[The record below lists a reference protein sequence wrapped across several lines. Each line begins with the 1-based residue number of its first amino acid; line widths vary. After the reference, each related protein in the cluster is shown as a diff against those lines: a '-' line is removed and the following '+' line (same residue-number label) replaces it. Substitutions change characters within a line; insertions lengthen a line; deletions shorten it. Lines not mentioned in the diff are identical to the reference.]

1 MRTPRPIAFVYALA
15 CLWFVG
21 GCGSE
26 QIKAHQGV
34 ALDPTVDSPSQV
46 VARVND
52 RPITTHDLLWQMR
65 DGKDRAEALQ
75 DLIDRE
81 LLAQEAARR
90 GIHLQPA
97 IGKLQRRAMAHRLI
111 KRDFGDKF
119 TRASIPDDLIDI
131 TYKRMKGYFVHP
143 EEVLVW
149 QFVVLARKR
158 STTKEAQRRATA
170 MCKEIH
176 RRATQKPLT
185 LDEFKALKKGLPP
198 VKPPLKVDLQ
208 SFITGK
214 KGPAVPAFAKA
225 AFALQRV
232 GQISPVVETMF
243 GCHVIYLKE
252 RRAAKKI
259 SRSAADPEIRDKIF
273 LKAREEMFNRWAAKI
288 EQGYAIKVLPEVL
301 DRIHEQ
307 QRSRIKK

>member
-1 MRTPRPIAFVYALA
+1 MRTPRPIAFACALA

-26 QIKAHQGV
+26 QTKAYQGV

-52 RPITTHDLLWQMR
+52 RPITMHDLLWQMR

-90 GIHLQPA
+90 EIHLQPA

-119 TRASIPDDLIDI
+119 TRASIPDDLIDV

-143 EEVLVW
+143 EDVKEW
-149 QFVVLARKR
+149 Q
-158 STTKEAQRRATA
+158 
-170 MCKEIH
+170 
-176 RRATQKPLT
+176 
-185 LDEFKALKKGLPP
+185 
-198 VKPPLKVDLQ
+198 
-208 SFITGK
+208 
-214 KGPAVPAFAKA
+214 
-225 AFALQRV
+225 
-232 GQISPVVETMF
+232 
-243 GCHVIYLKE
+243 
-252 RRAAKKI
+252 
-259 SRSAADPEIRDKIF
+259 
-273 LKAREEMFNRWAAKI
+273 
-288 EQGYAIKVLPEVL
+288 
-301 DRIHEQ
+301 
-307 QRSRIKK
+307 